1 MNMKR
6 FIVCIYC
13 TQSRCSCFHTGTFTS
28 QVMGCG
34 LYSAGVNVGGGG
46 PPQSS
51 RIWVSHPPA
60 AWAAAKTR
68 GLHILTS
75 SLSVPLLL
83 LPQLLAS
90 PILPA
95 LPTLS
100 LHLACSLAQPM
111 PPHGFLASGPCSYSL
126 FRGGP
131 ALSPISITLLCLIC
145 HHLT

>member
-1 MNMKR
+1 MNTKR
-6 FIVCIYC
+6 FIVCIYL
-13 TQSRCSCFHTGTFTS
+13 TQSRWSCFHTGTFTS

-51 RIWVSHPPA
+51 RIWVGHPPA

-68 GLHILTS
+68 GLHLLTS

-83 LPQLLAS
+83 LPQLQAS

-95 LPTLS
+95 LPTLNF
-100 LHLACSLAQPM
+100 HFACSSPSLCPLTASQLQVLAHIPSSEEALPL
-111 PPHGFLASGPCSYSL
+111 PPSPSPC
-126 FRGGP
+126 
-131 ALSPISITLLCLIC
+131 CV
-145 HHLT
+145 